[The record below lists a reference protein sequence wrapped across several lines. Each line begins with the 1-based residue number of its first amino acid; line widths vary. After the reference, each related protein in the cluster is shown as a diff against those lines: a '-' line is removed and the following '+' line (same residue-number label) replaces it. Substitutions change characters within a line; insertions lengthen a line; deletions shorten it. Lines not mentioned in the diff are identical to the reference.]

1 METREQGAN
10 PDPGLLGCDREVF
23 AQVWSRVSP
32 GAGGMVEPTPLEPA
46 EKPAGGT
53 AAAPG
58 SQAAPAAREMVSFG
72 EDDGEGKR
80 LQGLILACLNEAAVY
95 QDLTRRSR
103 RAKGDLTALARKK
116 VHQAKRLST
125 AYFLMTGV
133 RYWPNRA
140 VSVNPPQSFFPVLR
154 QRFLNE
160 GRMAGE
166 LEQLSRAAAE
176 PYLGELYLSLAE
188 EAREMTHIIRLVV
201 ERES

>member
-1 METREQGAN
+1 METRERGAG

-32 GAGGMVEPTPLEPA
+32 GTESMVELTPREPA
-46 EKPAGGT
+46 EMPAGG
-53 AAAPG
+53 AATPPAP
-58 SQAAPAAREMVSFG
+58 QADPAVPEMVRFG

-80 LQGLILACLNEAAVY
+80 LQALILACLNEAAVY

-103 RAKGDLTALARKK
+103 RARGDLTALARKK

-160 GRMAGE
+160 GRLADE
-166 LEQLSRAAAE
+166 LERLSRSAAE
-176 PYLGELYLSLAE
+176 PYLGELYLALAE
-188 EAREMTHIIRLVV
+188 EARELTHIIRLIV